1 MKFNTLL
8 YVAISFECFNTVYR
22 AEIFE
27 LKLTGWSHTGISFVD
42 LFSKFQ
48 SKINLKIIQETFKEI
63 LAYNNE

>member
-1 MKFNTLL
+1 MKFYTLW

-27 LKLTGWSHTGISFVD
+27 LKLTGWSHTGISSFVD

-48 SKINLKIIQETFKEI
+48 SKINLEIIQETFKEI
-63 LAYNNE
+63 LA